1 MKDIPEYDPVAEG
14 RKRSR
19 TGTDNTTGYWIGQGS
34 RKRLIIPEHV
44 WKLAAI
50 GCTDREIAQ
59 WYDCAEP
66 TLKEN
71 FGVYMARARAD
82 MRQRLRRAQFQ
93 HAINGNATLLIWL
106 GKQILGQSDNPTDA
120 ADSQVLPWTE
130 KDMEN
135 SDE

>member
-1 MKDIPEYDPVAEG
+1 MTDIPEYNPVAEG
-14 RKRSR
+14 RKRSKPGES
-19 TGTDNTTGYWIGQGS
+19 TQSGYWIGQGE

-44 WKLAAI
+44 WKLASI

-71 FGVYMARARAD
+71 FGVYMTRARSE

-106 GKQILGQSDNPTDA
+106 GKQLLGQSDNPHS
-120 ADSQVLPWTE
+120 SQEDQILPWTE
-130 KDMEN
+130 TDMEN